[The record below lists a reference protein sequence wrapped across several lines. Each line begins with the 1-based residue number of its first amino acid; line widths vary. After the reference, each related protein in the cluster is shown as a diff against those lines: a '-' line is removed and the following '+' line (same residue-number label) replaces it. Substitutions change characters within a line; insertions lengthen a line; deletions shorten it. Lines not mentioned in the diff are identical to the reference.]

1 MKVLI
6 IILLSA
12 FSLHTSAKDRATV
25 ESLTSLMEE
34 TRNPVIDQKTRLE
47 SLHFSRRMMEQL
59 LSKDVGV
66 PVKDLNR
73 YFLQSATAVQSL
85 YSDDWYDL
93 QTEFYTTLH
102 QEIFYQRLE
111 AMKKNYKITEYGTN
125 IATSMIGHLG
135 DFSPRA
141 EGRFYIRTNKV
152 SVGVVQGKSR
162 SSNVPFFLMSSNMND
177 LLAMDAHTPFEEL
190 FPTAKNETTTNPSL
204 DTFMKHT
211 PITTRALNQELAEKM
226 QINHRIGIRAAANS
240 AKTIASIYYLTNE
253 LNRSQ
258 TENKVARFVNA
269 NCEGCTPREKSDFTK
284 GAMTYV
290 DNMRKVIQVVSTENL
305 AKNFCSS
312 LKKNGYIWDLDK
324 SKPHALEMIADGRN
338 IVRYVKHRKLS
349 KKNQEIL
356 TMSIMEQD
364 MGILFLT
371 RSMNEMNNFNEPA
384 GTNLRCV
391 PSTLKKD
398 AELIRLAIKEAEA
411 NVEEYMTRVNVK
423 ILKARY
429 DRHASQRALEYFIQT
444 NQAATAEALVHF
456 PQGIKDFAK
465 AVIEVDKDVKRRETT
480 DNVITWGGNI
490 IGVGLIL
497 TGIGAPEGAAVLIA
511 TAGVVKSVSSGTYFA
526 IRSQQEKKFAR
537 EILLAKKGTEDFL
550 IEANLRK
557 HYSEYMKLKVQYI
570 KEFASTGISF
580 FQLQKTALAATGGSV
595 EESHKLLHKV
605 FDAAKSQGQD
615 MAQEKIS
622 EMVIQFALNMR

>member
-1 MKVLI
+1 MKVLF

-12 FSLHTSAKDRATV
+12 LSLHTSAKDRATV
-25 ESLTSLMEE
+25 QSLTSLMEE
-34 TRNPVIDQKTRLE
+34 TRNPVIAPKTRLE
-47 SLHFSRRMMEQL
+47 GLHFSRRMMEQL
-59 LSKDVGV
+59 LSKELGV

-73 YFLQSATAVQSL
+73 HFLQSATSIQSL
-85 YSDDWYDL
+85 YTDDWYDL

-111 AMKKNYKITEYGTN
+111 AMKKNYKITEYGNN
-125 IATSMIGHLG
+125 ISTSMLGHLG
-135 DFSPRA
+135 DFSPRT

-152 SVGVVQGKSR
+152 SVSVAQGKSR
-162 SSNVPFFLMSSNMND
+162 SSNVPFFLMSSSMND
-177 LLAMDAHTPFEEL
+177 LLAMDAHTPFEDL
-190 FPTAKNETTTNPSL
+190 FPSAKNETSTNPSL

-258 TENKVARFVNA
+258 TESKVASFLSVQ
-269 NCEGCTPREKSDFTK
+269 CEGCTIREKNDFLK
-284 GAMTYV
+284 GAMTYA
-290 DNMRKVIQVVSTENL
+290 DNMKKVIEPANVEKL

-312 LKKNGYIWDLDK
+312 LKKNGYVWDLDK
-324 SKPHALEMIADGRN
+324 SKPHALSMIADGRN
-338 IVRYVKHRKLS
+338 IIKYVQHRKAS
-349 KKNQEIL
+349 KRNQEIL
-356 TMSIMEQD
+356 SKTILDQD

-371 RSMNEMNNFNEPA
+371 TALNEMNNFKEPA
-384 GTNLRCV
+384 GTNLQCL
-391 PSTLKKD
+391 PSSLKKD
-398 AELIRLAIKEAEA
+398 AELIRYAIKEAEE
-411 NVEEYMTRVNVK
+411 NVEKYMTRVNVK

-429 DRHASQRALEYFIQT
+429 DRHAAQSALEFFVQT

-456 PQGIKDFAK
+456 PQGINDFAD
-465 AVIEVDKDVKRRETT
+465 AVIQVDKDVKRREVT

-497 TGIGAPEGAAVLIA
+497 TGIGAPEGTAVLIA

-526 IRSQQEKKFAR
+526 IRSHQEKKFAR
-537 EILLAKKGTEDFL
+537 EILLAKKGTEEFL
-550 IEANLRK
+550 IEANLRR
-557 HYSEYMKLKVQYI
+557 HYSEYMNLKVQYI

-580 FQLQKTALAATGGSV
+580 FQLQKTALAASNGSV
-595 EESHKLLHKV
+595 EASHKLLHKV

-622 EMVIQFALNMR
+622 EMVIQFALNLR